1 MIVQRFRV
9 HCERDRTP
17 LILKRSPPLRYPPLM
32 LATAGLHHVTAIAA
46 DPQRNL
52 RFYQQVL
59 GQRLVKLTVNFDD
72 PGSYHFYFGD
82 ATGSPGT
89 LLTFFPWPDAAPGQ
103 RGSGETTATAFA
115 VPRGALGWW
124 QQRLTAA
131 NVPVDDGGA
140 GRAGGVGG
148 DSTSERFGD
157 RVLSFRDPDGMAL
170 ELVERTDYVASSRPR
185 QPTTWQPAQD
195 IPRDLAILGFHGVT
209 LGLADLAATQELLT
223 SILGLR
229 VLGTERGGRVR
240 LAAPGDGLGRIV
252 DLERVPARRP
262 RLGAGSV
269 HHVAFRARDDAA
281 QREFQSTIDAAG
293 HGVTAIQERNY
304 FRSIYFREP
313 GHVLF
318 EIATDGPGMA
328 IDEPLDS
335 LGTHLKLPPNL
346 EPRRAA
352 IEAALPAIDTLP
364 R

>member
-1 MIVQRFRV
+1 
-9 HCERDRTP
+9 
-17 LILKRSPPLRYPPLM
+17 M

-82 ATGSPGT
+82 ALGSPGT
-89 LLTFFPWPDAAPGQ
+89 LLTFFPWPSATPGQ
-103 RGSGETTATAFA
+103 PGSGETSATSFA

-124 QQRLTAA
+124 RTRLAAA
-131 NVPVDDGGA
+131 NVPIEEGSDKA
-140 GRAGGVGG
+140 
-148 DSTSERFGD
+148 SERFGD

-185 QPTTWQPAQD
+185 QATGWQPSQD

-209 LGLADLAATQELLT
+209 LGLADLSATQELLT
-223 SILGLR
+223 GILGLR
-229 VLGTERGGRVR
+229 VLGKESDGRVR

-252 DLERVPARRP
+252 DLQRVPPRRS

-281 QREFQSTIDAAG
+281 QREFQSAIDATG
-293 HGVTAIQERNY
+293 VGVTAIQERNY

-328 IDEPLDS
+328 VDEPIES
-335 LGTHLKLPPNL
+335 LGTHLKLPPTL
-346 EPRRAA
+346 ESRRGA
-352 IEAALPAIDTLP
+352 IEAALPPIALSEV
-364 R
+364 